1 MARVTKRLVRS
12 PRVLRRRATFK
23 APATRP
29 EPRAAPARE
38 RPTSPGEDRADAP
51 RAAFMDI
58 ARPRAETP
66 TALPRHARPDA
77 IRRLAKCVPSGAAS
91 QSHQYSP
98 RVAGSSPETQTLDG
112 NTPGFTNQEPRL
124 GTSQRAST
132 KNHRSPFSLLAR
144 PTFFFSNENWR
155 KSDDRRWRADRGA
168 ARRHTSAAPVP
179 RRARTGFRPA
189 VPFAPARARALAR
202 PRSSPVGPTG
212 TPHAAA
218 ALVGQR
224 VVQFKPPQ
232 PRRDPSRPARL
243 PAAHR
248 DPARWRLRFP
258 PRRWRLCST

>member
-38 RPTSPGEDRADAP
+38 RPTSPGENRADAP

-98 RVAGSSPETQTLDG
+98 QSHHYSREAHPKRKRKLQGS
-112 NTPGFTNQEPRL
+112 R
-124 GTSQRAST
+124 T
-132 KNHRSPFSLLAR
+132 KNRVSERLI
-144 PTFFFSNENWR
+144 N
-155 KSDDRRWRADRGA
+155 
-168 ARRHTSAAPVP
+168 ARRPKTTGRRFRFSSADI
-179 RRARTGFRPA
+179 F
-189 VPFAPARARALAR
+189 FQ
-202 PRSSPVGPTG
+202 
-212 TPHAAA
+212 
-218 ALVGQR
+218 QR
-224 VVQFKPPQ
+224 ELEKK
-232 PRRDPSRPARL
+232 R
-243 PAAHR
+243 
-248 DPARWRLRFP
+248 
-258 PRRWRLCST
+258 

>member
-1 MARVTKRLVRS
+1 MRS
-12 PRVLRRRATFK
+12 FWSGFA
-23 APATRP
+23 
-29 EPRAAPARE
+29 EPPIF
-38 RPTSPGEDRADAP
+38 P
-51 RAAFMDI
+51 
-58 ARPRAETP
+58 
-66 TALPRHARPDA
+66 ALPP
-77 IRRLAKCVPSGAAS
+77 IF
-91 QSHQYSP
+91 
-98 RVAGSSPETQTLDG
+98 AGSSPETQTFDEK
-112 NTPGFTNQEPRL
+112 TRVHEPRTVSERL
-124 GTSQRAST
+124 IQRAST
-132 KNHRSPFSLLAR
+132 ENHRSPFSLLLGR
-144 PTFFFSNENWR
+144 HFFSAFENWR
-155 KSDDRRWRADRGA
+155 KSDDRRSSADRGA

-189 VPFAPARARALAR
+189 VPFAPARARAFAR
-202 PRSSPVGPTG
+202 PRSSPVGLTG

>member
-1 MARVTKRLVRS
+1 MRS
-12 PRVLRRRATFK
+12 FWSGFA
-23 APATRP
+23 
-29 EPRAAPARE
+29 EPPIF
-38 RPTSPGEDRADAP
+38 P
-51 RAAFMDI
+51 
-58 ARPRAETP
+58 
-66 TALPRHARPDA
+66 ALPP
-77 IRRLAKCVPSGAAS
+77 LF
-91 QSHQYSP
+91 
-98 RVAGSSPETQTLDG
+98 AGSSPETQTFDKLQG
-112 NTPGFTNQEPRL
+112 SR
-124 GTSQRAST
+124 T
-132 KNHRSPFSLLAR
+132 KNRSSTRVDRKPPVAVFASPR
-144 PTFFFSNENWR
+144 PTFFFSVENWR
-155 KSDDRRWRADRGA
+155 KSDDRRSSADRGA

-189 VPFAPARARALAR
+189 VPFAPARARAFAR

>member
-1 MARVTKRLVRS
+1 MIVS
-12 PRVLRRRATFK
+12 
-23 APATRP
+23 
-29 EPRAAPARE
+29 
-38 RPTSPGEDRADAP
+38 
-51 RAAFMDI
+51 
-58 ARPRAETP
+58 
-66 TALPRHARPDA
+66 
-77 IRRLAKCVPSGAAS
+77 
-91 QSHQYSP
+91 
-98 RVAGSSPETQTLDG
+98 
-112 NTPGFTNQEPRL
+112 
-124 GTSQRAST
+124 
-132 KNHRSPFSLLAR
+132 
-144 PTFFFSNENWR
+144 
-155 KSDDRRWRADRGA
+155 RADRGA

-202 PRSSPVGPTG
+202 PRSSPVGPTS

>member
-1 MARVTKRLVRS
+1 MRSFWSGFAEPPIFPARGGKLTRNANVGRKNS
-12 PRVLRRRATFK
+12 RVH
-23 APATRP
+23 
-29 EPRAAPARE
+29 EPR
-38 RPTSPGEDRADAP
+38 
-51 RAAFMDI
+51 
-58 ARPRAETP
+58 
-66 TALPRHARPDA
+66 TASRNVSTRVDQKPPVA
-77 IRRLAKCVPSGAAS
+77 VFAS
-91 QSHQYSP
+91 
-98 RVAGSSPETQTLDG
+98 
-112 NTPGFTNQEPRL
+112 
-124 GTSQRAST
+124 
-132 KNHRSPFSLLAR
+132 RSA
-144 PTFFFSNENWR
+144 TYFFSNENWR

-202 PRSSPVGPTG
+202 PRSSPVGPTS